1 MEGGEL
7 MLIYH
12 GGYCEI
18 TKPEIRKGKYTK
30 DFGDGFY
37 CTEIEGQAKRWSLKY
52 KNSVITTFK
61 YTESQDIN
69 VLKFDSMTEEW
80 LDFVVACRADTPHS
94 HDIVIGAMAGDQVYN
109 FINDFVDG
117 IISREAFWVLAKFK
131 HPTHQIA
138 FCTEKALSCIEFV
151 SSKEAD

>member
-1 MEGGEL
+1 M
-7 MLIYH
+7 IVYH

-37 CTEIEGQAKRWSLKY
+37 CTQLEEQAKRWSSKY
-52 KNSVITTFK
+52 KTSVITSFE
-61 YTESQDIN
+61 YTQAQTADI
-69 VLKFDSMTEEW
+69 LSFESMTEEW
-80 LDFVVACRADTPHS
+80 LDFVVACRAGTPHN
-94 HDIVIGAMAGDQVYN
+94 HDIIIGAMADDQVYN

-117 IISREAFWVLAKFK
+117 VISREAFWALAKFK

-138 FCTEKALSCIEFV
+138 FCTKKALSCLKFLN
-151 SSKEAD
+151 SKEV